1 MASDDTPRRGCLT
14 DAQRAELRAIIAA
27 EYRGTINP
35 GASLLLDGFITDLK
49 PTIRAA
55 IEFDFVPDPRA
66 AVEPEPVPFVIPA
79 KPDPVAAFVGLL
91 MANPDDARRLRELVR
106 RLVTCRSLFEVLG
119 YLYEHPSDA
128 AQLVGTLAQLIERS
142 ESQP

>member
-1 MASDDTPRRGCLT
+1 MGNGKGCLT
-14 DAQRAELRAIIAA
+14 DAQRAELRAILEG
-27 EYRGTINP
+27 EYRGVFRHGEPLI
-35 GASLLLDGFITDLK
+35 LDGFIADLK
-49 PTIRAA
+49 PATRAA
-55 IEFDFVPDPRA
+55 IEFDFLPDPRA

-79 KPDPVAAFVGLL
+79 KPDTAAAFVGLL
-91 MANPDDARRLRELVR
+91 MANPDDARRLHELVR